1 MFGIRDW
8 EVPKIG
14 NRVPKTERLMKTF
27 RAAQEIFIIPGEN
40 KKTPGVFSV
49 ILSKKNSFHL

>member
-8 EVPKIG
+8 AVPKIG